1 MRRPLGSERSGFT
14 IIEVILALGIMMI
27 GMSVIL
33 TLMTFGAGMSRDA
46 DLRADSAATARAIVA
61 DLEEGFFPIGADDVI
76 GAPVDI
82 ESRTLPGYPGLVY
95 SAHATLNP
103 TRTGDLGLADT
114 PGAVLDNGPL
124 EYRVDVRVSWM
135 SRGESRGSMFSVLL
149 TRELPF
155 GARLRRLFVDSDRN

>member
-1 MRRPLGSERSGFT
+1 MRRRIPSRRAGFT

-46 DLRADSAATARAIVA
+46 SLRADSASTARAIVA
-61 DLEEGFFPIGADDVI
+61 DLEESFFPIDADDVV

-82 ESRTLPGYPGLVY
+82 VDRALPGYPGLVY
-95 SAHATLNP
+95 SARATLNP
-103 TRTGDLGLADT
+103 TRQGDLALAAT
-114 PGAVLDNGPL
+114 PGAQLDRGPL
-124 EYRVDVRVSWM
+124 EYRVDISVSWKA
-135 SRGESRGSMFSVLL
+135 RGENHGSEFSVLL

-155 GARLRRLFVDSDRN
+155 GARLRRLFQASSHN